1 MSEPL
6 NEATAPA
13 AAAPTCAQCGKTL
26 EQDDRVSSGGKDFCR
41 TCYGSLRAELE
52 HVVSAQSSD
61 VNYVNAALGAALG
74 GAVGALLW
82 WGFTVMTHWS
92 LGLLAIVI
100 GFLAGH
106 GAVRFAGG
114 KRSTGLQAVSIAAA
128 LVSYGFATYLVNMTF
143 INKAFANRGE
153 ATRLGFPPN
162 LDVLFGVVALDFGL
176 MDVVFLAIA
185 VYEAWKIP
193 RPLVLPPSVAA

>member
-13 AAAPTCAQCGKTL
+13 APTCAQCGKTL
-26 EQDDRVSSGGKDFCR
+26 EGDDRVSSGGKDFCR
-41 TCYGSLRAELE
+41 SCYGSLRAELE
-52 HVVSAQSSD
+52 HAVSSQSSD
-61 VNYVNAALGAALG
+61 INYVNATLGAALG
-74 GAVGALLW
+74 ATVGALAW
-82 WGFTVMTHWS
+82 WGFTALTHWAI
-92 LGLLAIVI
+92 GLLAVAI

-114 KRSTGLQAVSIAAA
+114 KRSGGLQAVSIAAA
-128 LVSYGFATYLVNMTF
+128 LISYFFATYLVNMTF
-143 INKAFANRGE
+143 INKAFADRGE

-162 LDVLFGVVALDFGL
+162 FEVLFGVVSLNFGI

-193 RPLVLPPSVAA
+193 RPFQLPPSVAT